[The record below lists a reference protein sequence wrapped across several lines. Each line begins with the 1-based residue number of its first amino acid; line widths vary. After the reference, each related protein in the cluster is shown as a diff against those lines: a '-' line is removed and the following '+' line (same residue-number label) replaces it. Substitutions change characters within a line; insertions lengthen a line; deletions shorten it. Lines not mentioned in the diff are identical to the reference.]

1 MLKVNK
7 VNKVAKEQ
15 RFRVTK
21 WQSGKVAKWQ
31 SCRGSKVSKLQ
42 SECHCEGSMTVA
54 IFTFLVTW
62 SQSKQ

>member
-21 WQSGKVAKWQ
+21 WQSGKVAKLQ
-31 SCRGSKVSKLQ
+31 RFKGLKVAK
-42 SECHCEGSMTVA
+42 
-54 IFTFLVTW
+54 
-62 SQSKQ
+62 